1 MPLLLA
7 TWTFGL
13 PAASAAWS
21 SLAAGGSALDAVE
34 SACRYAEADLSNHTV
49 GVGGLPDRDGHVSLD
64 AAVMLSPAR
73 RGGVCAVRSV
83 AHLITLARRVME
95 RTPHVLLA
103 GEGADQFARELGI
116 GAAELLTAESAKL
129 WQDWRAQHPRG
140 AVEGQPFANF
150 EESRPA
156 AAAAARDPNKHHDT
170 IGVLALDAGGTLAAG
185 CSTSGLPWKLPGRVG
200 DSPIIGHALYCDPAA
215 GAAVCT
221 GHGELVSSVC
231 AAFLAVETLRRG
243 APPRDAATEPLTRI
257 RRSYAGQLTD
267 RDQVAIIVLT
277 PAGDFTS
284 ASLRPGFKL
293 AVRSEEQN
301 ELIEPEVIVG

>member
-1 MPLLLA
+1 
-7 TWTFGL
+7 
-13 PAASAAWS
+13 
-21 SLAAGGSALDAVE
+21 
-34 SACRYAEADLSNHTV
+34 
-49 GVGGLPDRDGHVSLD
+49 
-64 AAVMLSPAR
+64 
-73 RGGVCAVRSV
+73 
-83 AHLITLARRVME
+83 VME

-103 GEGADQFARELGI
+103 GEGADQFAREQGI
-116 GAAELLTAESAKL
+116 EPAELLTPESRKL
-129 WQDWRAQHPRG
+129 WQEWRAAHPQG
-140 AVEGQPFANF
+140 AIEGQPFANF

-156 AAAAARDPNKHHDT
+156 TNPNKHHDT
-170 IGVLALDAGGTLAAG
+170 IGVLALDRSGTIASG

-200 DSPIIGHALYCDPAA
+200 DSPIIGHALYADPSA

-221 GHGELVSSVC
+221 GHGELVSGVC

-301 ELIEPEVIVG
+301 ELLEPEVIVG